1 MIYIYKKDGFIY
13 ITDKPRQVNKDSDD
27 YISESELLYVKE
39 SWNSLENIYKNLRYY
54 KVLWKPEDG
63 WFKNCHEVLRYISLE
78 LPEEINPILSF
89 VYTKDIDKTIS
100 DFQETLKYLISVKIL
115 GEIFQP
121 IDLNNYINYITYKCD
136 IINILE
142 DVYGEHVVKVVR
154 GFQKLPE
161 IKKQFLINFYKL
173 ETRDKKLDYLK
184 ANINRIGSEGLQN
197 YLPSLYNLSNRLF
210 KVHPK
215 ERDTLDENCPEFNN
229 SSRLDGKSKI
239 IDNQDY
245 FVRQDIYKIFTL
257 GEIWEGG
264 KIKEELGKIYEKYN
278 VQKNSRVHDIFN
290 YFDTS
295 ITRKGYRLNTRKI

>member
-1 MIYIYKKDGFIY
+1 M
-13 ITDKPRQVNKDSDD
+13 
-27 YISESELLYVKE
+27 
-39 SWNSLENIYKNLRYY
+39 
-54 KVLWKPEDG
+54 
-63 WFKNCHEVLRYISLE
+63 
-78 LPEEINPILSF
+78 
-89 VYTKDIDKTIS
+89 
-100 DFQETLKYLISVKIL
+100 
-115 GEIFQP
+115 
-121 IDLNNYINYITYKCD
+121 
-136 IINILE
+136 
-142 DVYGEHVVKVVR
+142 
-154 GFQKLPE
+154 
-161 IKKQFLINFYKL
+161 INFYKL

-215 ERDTLDENCPEFNN
+215 ERETLDENCPEFNN
-229 SSRLDGKSKI
+229 SNRLDGKSKI